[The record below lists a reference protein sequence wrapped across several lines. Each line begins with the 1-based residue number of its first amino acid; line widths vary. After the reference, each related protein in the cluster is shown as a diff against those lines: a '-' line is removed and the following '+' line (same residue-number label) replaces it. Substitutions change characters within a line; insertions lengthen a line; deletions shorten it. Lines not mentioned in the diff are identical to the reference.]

1 MAKNA
6 TDALKAEV
14 KKNDELIIKGYEGE
28 KNVLMTKIESFEK
41 AVTAQKQQIEILSG
55 F

>member
-41 AVTAQKQQIEILSG
+41 AATAQKQQIEILSG